1 MRTGAFRGPGKTY
14 TIGTLPYIACGERHT
29 KHAVRIFSTP
39 KCAREPFGVL
49 GKRTQF
55 EHSLISHVA
64 RDTQNT
70 RSGYQDANS
79 AHGSLSGSWENS
91 HKSFSPKSRIC
102 RIYTKHTVR
111 IPKAPTRTREPFG
124 VLGKR
129 TQFEHA
135 IISDVQ
141 DSHKYHGQDY
151 SRPKLYS
158 ERHLA
163 GANPREGCRFRAL
176 MRPKK
181 LSIHE
186 KPVNCPG
193 LYSASVK
200 IIIKIAVFRAS
211 LVTNSHK
218 THGGR

>member
-1 MRTGAFRGPGKTY
+1 MRTGAFRGPGKT
-14 TIGTLPYIACGERHT
+14 HT
-29 KHAVRIFSTP
+29 KR
-39 KCAREPFGVL
+39 
-49 GKRTQF
+49 
-55 EHSLISHVA
+55 SLQKIA
-64 RDTQNT
+64 FAGDTQNT
-70 RSGYQDANS
+70 QSGHQDANR

-91 HKSFSPKSRIC
+91 HKSFSPKNRIC
-102 RIYTKHTVR
+102 RRHTKHAVR
-111 IPKAPTRTREPFG
+111 NFLIAQCAREPFG

-129 TQFEHA
+129 TQFEHT

-158 ERHLA
+158 ERHPA
-163 GANPREGCRFRAL
+163 RANPREGCRFRAL
-176 MRPKK
+176 TGLKK